1 VVWQTTVWQIMVWQI
16 MGSAALPSDLLRLYS
31 SRFFL
36 PIAVSVV
43 PHYFEFPGFPFARPA

>member
-1 VVWQTTVWQIMVWQI
+1 MVWQTTVWQI

-43 PHYFEFPGFPFARPA
+43 PRYFEFPGSPFVKPA

>member
-1 VVWQTTVWQIMVWQI
+1 MVWQIMVWQSK
-16 MGSAALPSDLLRLYS
+16 GSPALPSALLRLYS

-43 PHYFEFPGFPFARPA
+43 PRYFEFPAFPFARPA